1 MKKLLIKMLKDI
13 LLFKI
18 EYFVSVLM
26 ITLFILSLIYVG
38 FNCTRDTIFN
48 IMVFLAIPLVF
59 FGLRTGRRM
68 LYKVYFGGKN
78 ENK

>member
-13 LLFKI
+13 LLFKV

-26 ITLFILSLIYVG
+26 IALFILSLIYVG

-59 FGLRTGRRM
+59 FGLRIGRRM

>member
-1 MKKLLIKMLKDI
+1 MKKFLLKLLKNI

-18 EYFVSVLM
+18 EYFVTVLM
-26 ITLFILSLIYVG
+26 VTLFILSLIYVG

-59 FGLRTGRRM
+59 FGLRIGRRM
-68 LYKVYFGGKN
+68 LYKIYFGGKN